1 MSALNGILAPIATAA
16 AVSVVNARALLHFI
30 RLLIN
35 NFIYVSPTIAGKS
48 FVTLTVKSN
57 RVDGKFATIIND
69 DNCSACEIR
78 SALAEYTVSNN
89 IEI

>member
-1 MSALNGILAPIATAA
+1 MAS
-16 AVSVVNARALLHFI
+16 
-30 RLLIN
+30 
-35 NFIYVSPTIAGKS
+35 KS

-69 DNCSACEIR
+69 DNCFACEIR